1 MALILSIES
10 ATSVCSVALHRDGEL
25 LLISERD
32 QENAHAKQLMLSIE
46 DVFLRLGLKPDEID
60 AVAVSSGPGSYTGLR
75 IGVSV
80 AKGLAFAHDLHM
92 IAVDSLTGLATQALP
107 LCTQNDFVVPLMD
120 ARRMEVYTS
129 VIEAGGKVIE
139 PSHPLEIDRNPFLKY
154 LEAGKVF
161 FLGDGL
167 EKLKDILDHK
177 NSVYLPNLNSAV
189 SIGTIAYKK
198 FLDNS
203 FEEIAYF
210 EPNYLKEFRVL
221 ASKKNP
227 LLYERNCK

>member
-10 ATSVCSVALHRDGEL
+10 ATSICSVALHKEGKL
-25 LLISERD
+25 LMLSEVD
-32 QENAHAKQLMLSIE
+32 QENAHARQLMLLIE
-46 DVFLRLGLKPDEID
+46 DLFLQAGVKTLDLA

-80 AKGLAFAHDLHM
+80 AKGLAFALDLPL
-92 IAVDSLTGLATQALP
+92 IAVDTLTALAYPAFGL
-107 LCTQNDFVVPLMD
+107 CGENDFVIPLLD

-129 VIEAGGKVIE
+129 VFGATGKMIE
-139 PSHPLEIDRNPFLKY
+139 PSHPLEMDGNLFLKY
-154 LEAGKVF
+154 LEKGKVF

-167 EKLKDILDHK
+167 EKLKGVLDHV
-177 NSVYLPNLNSAV
+177 NAVYLSNLNSADSV
-189 SIGTIAYKK
+189 GLLAYQK
-198 FLDNS
+198 FLDKS
-203 FEEIAYF
+203 FEDIAYF

-227 LLYERNCK
+227 LLI